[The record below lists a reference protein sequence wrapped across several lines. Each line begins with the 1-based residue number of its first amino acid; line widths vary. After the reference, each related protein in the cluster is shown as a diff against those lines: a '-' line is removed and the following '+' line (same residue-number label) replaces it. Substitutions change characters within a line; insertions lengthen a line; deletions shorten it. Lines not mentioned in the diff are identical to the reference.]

1 MPTAA
6 LLDWLPGGKRVLTV
20 TAGYEFTLLLA
31 DDNLLFAV
39 CGTGQLG
46 RGHSNAD
53 DPRPRYSRVP
63 HPVTGVGLERI
74 SSRVGEEPFRIAVL
88 QHSMVCRP
96 VEASRQRAAGRKP
109 SPPPRRFVQPQP
121 RRADDD
127 GAGGASAAPRQPID
141 NPIDVAM
148 MVLKTLSGELP
159 RPRSAPPSF
168 SLALTHRRPYRLP
181 PPARRAHSQ

>member
-63 HPVTGVGLERI
+63 HPVTGIGLKRI
-74 SSRVGEEPFRIAVL
+74 THI
-88 QHSMVCRP
+88 
-96 VEASRQRAAGRKP
+96 AAGYSHCAAVTEGGKLLLWGWN
-109 SPPPRRFVQPQP
+109 V
-121 RRADDD
+121 
-127 GAGGASAAPRQPID
+127 AG
-141 NPIDVAM
+141 
-148 MVLKTLSGELP
+148 
-159 RPRSAPPSF
+159 
-168 SLALTHRRPYRLP
+168 
-181 PPARRAHSQ
+181 